1 MFELFSQVVTI
12 KYIYVMFDEP
22 RFFVRAINS
31 MDLSKR
37 DKVISYGSF
46 FYNTLLG
53 RYLSK
58 SISVHKEEARKSAN
72 MRILSGVVMWF
83 QLNILVKI

>member
-1 MFELFSQVVTI
+1 MFELFSQVVII
-12 KYIYVMFDEP
+12 KYIYVMFNEP
-22 RFFVRAINS
+22 RFFVKAINS

-46 FYNTLLG
+46 LYNTLLG

-58 SISVHKEEARKSAN
+58 SISVNKEEARKSAN
-72 MRILSGVVMWF
+72 MRILLGVVMWF